1 MLNPSTVHNA
11 NVRHALLL
19 RFRGAHDWRRDFPNR
34 NSFLYFLLCNF
45 GRWKS
50 SPSLY
55 WRTHSGKAD
64 VRVEIAFEYTLLS
77 HFKQLRACERGN
89 CIRVYSSIKF
99 QITIP
104 VCERWDWIRVYS
116 SITFQNTPRVR
127 EVRLNSSI
135 LFYHISKHSS
145 WVRGEIAFEHTLL
158 SSDISNYN
166 PCGWDCI
173 RVYPST
179 TFRNIPCV
187 WEGRLRSSIFF
198 YRISNYNPRA
208 WEGRLQPHFETFL
221 HSSISLYA
229 RGEIVN
235 WVRVYYTQI
244 QSPISHTGIVILN
257 LVEEYTRMQSPL
269 SHTRSCLK
277 CDRRV

>member
-116 SITFQNTPRVR
+116 SITFQNTPRGW
-127 EVRLNSSI
+127 EGRLHSSI
-135 LFYHISKHSS
+135 LFYQVTFQITIL
-145 WVRGEIAFEHTLL
+145 VDETAFEYT
-158 SSDISNYN
+158 
-166 PCGWDCI
+166 
-173 RVYPST
+173 
-179 TFRNIPCV
+179 
-187 WEGRLRSSIFF
+187 
-198 YRISNYNPRA
+198 
-208 WEGRLQPHFETFL
+208 LQPHFETFL
-221 HSSISLYA
+221 VCE
-229 RGEIVN
+229 RGDC
-235 WVRVYYTQI
+235 VRVYSSIEFQITIPVHEKGGFNHISKHSCIRAYPCMREGRLSIESECTILRFNLPSPTQ
-244 QSPISHTGIVILN
+244 GL
-257 LVEEYTRMQSPL
+257 
-269 SHTRSCLK
+269 
-277 CDRRV
+277 